1 MTRRPDI
8 RTRSSAGARAI
19 AALLAEAA
27 AQAEADAERTTSRD
41 IADALRLLA
50 AEYRTSIDR
59 IAVARY
65 VLDREPM
72 PVSS

>member
-19 AALLAEAA
+19 AATLAEAA
-27 AQAEADAERTTSRD
+27 TQAEADAERTTSRD

-50 AEYRTSIDR
+50 AEYRASVDR

-65 VLDREPM
+65 VLDREP
-72 PVSS
+72 PGSQ